1 MHLFKGLVFPEKKE
15 IDETAKTL
23 DEVEEQMRQTGEK
36 AISFGLSVWGLFFF
50 LLASE
55 LQI

>member
-1 MHLFKGLVFPEKKE
+1 MHLFKGFVFPEKKE

-36 AISFGLSVWGLFFF
+36 AISFGLSV
-50 LLASE
+50 
-55 LQI
+55 